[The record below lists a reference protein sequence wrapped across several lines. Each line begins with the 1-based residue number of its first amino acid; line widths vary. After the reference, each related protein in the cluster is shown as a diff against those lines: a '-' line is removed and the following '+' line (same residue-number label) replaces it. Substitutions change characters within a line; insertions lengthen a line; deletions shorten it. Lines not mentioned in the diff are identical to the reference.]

1 MRCNDCKYKLNLE
14 RYDYSQGG
22 CTHSD
27 EDGYVCMAF
36 NDEGIAIHMIGLNPN
51 VDDGCEMYNA
61 KTKQEVN

>member
-36 NDEGIAIHMIGLNPN
+36 ANEDMAIHII
-51 VDDGCEMYNA
+51 
-61 KTKQEVN
+61 